1 MTKHMDTPLETSEY
15 IGCRACVPGQL
26 ASPLRLRLLRSSGML
41 DGHPR
46 LDRLTHLASS
56 VLKVPL
62 VLVSLVDIDRQVFA
76 SHVGLE
82 GEVAE
87 AGQTPLSHSFCQYVV
102 TNGEPLIIE
111 DARKDKILCTNGAI
125 QDLGVIAY
133 AGFPIICREEVMG
146 SFCAIR
152 PEPHQWTPLELEL
165 LSQFAEAVSDQVEIR
180 VDLEEM
186 KLASDNLRG
195 ANEELESMSEI
206 LAHDLSTPL
215 RGIRSYLYM
224 FSSMVEAIPEQ
235 GKELLAEA
243 DKSAGRM
250 SELIDALSRFGN
262 SLHSEA
268 EMELLD
274 VNEVFEMVRRDL
286 KSEIDRTGAVVERE
300 SDLGQAVA
308 VRPLLRQLFQNLISN
323 AIKFQADGRTPR
335 IQVGRQLSDGAFTV
349 KDNGIGIEKKNLSRI
364 FEIYRKCHDG
374 KKYGGMG
381 LGLTTCAR
389 IVSRHN
395 GKIWV
400 ESVPGEGS
408 AFKFILRGR
417 RFASTDA

>member
-1 MTKHMDTPLETSEY
+1 MSKKVDTPLESSEY

-41 DGHPR
+41 EGHPR

-56 VLKVPL
+56 VLEVP
-62 VLVSLVDIDRQVFA
+62 VVTVSLVDIDRQVFA

-111 DARKDKILCTNGAI
+111 DARKDKILCTNKAI
-125 QDLGVIAY
+125 EDLGVIAY

-152 PEPHQWTPLELEL
+152 PVPHQWTPLELEL

-180 VDLEEM
+180 VDFEEM
-186 KLASDNLRG
+186 KLASDNLKG
-195 ANEELESMSEI
+195 ANVELESMSEI

-215 RGIRSYLYM
+215 RGIRTYLYM
-224 FSSMVEAIPEQ
+224 FQSTMDAIPEQ
-235 GKELLAEA
+235 GKELLTEA

-262 SLHSEA
+262 SLHSDA

-274 VNEVFEMVRRDL
+274 MNEVFEAVCRDL
-286 KSEIDRTGAVVERE
+286 KSEIDRTDAVVKRE
-300 SDLGQAVA
+300 TDLGETVG

-323 AIKFQADGRTPR
+323 ALKFQMEGRAPC
-335 IQVGRQLSDGAFTV
+335 IEVGRQLTDGAFTV
-349 KDNGIGIEKKNLSRI
+349 RDNGIGIEEKHLGRI
-364 FEIYRKCHDG
+364 FEIYRKGHDG

-408 AFKFILRGR
+408 TFKFVLRGR
-417 RFASTDA
+417 RFDSTDL